1 MQPKYNYPFT
11 AILAQEDL
19 KLCLLLNLVDP
30 SIGGVLATGDK
41 GTAKTTMVR
50 GLSQLM
56 GEDFPFVNL
65 PIGAT
70 EDRVLGSVN
79 LEALINQKITIVD
92 KGLLAQA
99 HQGFLYIDE
108 VNLLN
113 DYLMDILLDAS
124 ATGGYHLEREGISQW
139 MNSRFCLVG
148 TMNPEEGAL
157 RPQLLDRF
165 GLSVTIQTPVNK
177 KVRSQIAM
185 QRLNFDSDP
194 IAFYAKYD
202 KEERAVKNQVLSA
215 KQKLHTIE
223 IPNTVQEQCAQLT
236 INNQVE
242 GMRADILLLKTARAY
257 AAYHNHTEV
266 TSEMVNSIAP
276 FVLQH
281 RAKEYTPPS
290 NQDKENDTDP
300 ENDDSTQKETTTQ
313 NGQDTSGF
321 QLPKAV
327 QQGLK
332 FSASKA
338 TKKQEIQLDT
348 LQKLYV
354 MSQAVERQPEISVV
368 QSVKNY
374 LSKETFTTIYKRSAR
389 KAAARIIFLVDTSA
403 SMALDQQMAYLKG
416 VIDKTI
422 TSNPMQKVQYAIVGL
437 QDTTARIIQDFTY
450 NTKQISDLN
459 YQLKTGGKT
468 NLGAAFFKVY
478 ELLRSVNMQT
488 VQLFVFTDGK
498 INTGAANP
506 FQYAV
511 TMYKMYL
518 ARVQKTTIIDTETG
532 FVKLGKAKQ
541 LAQQLKLNY
550 SVVSDF

>member
-1 MQPKYNYPFT
+1 MKPKYTYPFT
-11 AILAQEDL
+11 AIPDQEDL

-70 EDRVLGSVN
+70 EDRVLGSIN
-79 LEALINQKITIVD
+79 LEALINQKTTIVD

-99 HQGFLYIDE
+99 HHGFLYIDE

-113 DYLMDILLDAS
+113 DYLMDVLLDAS

-139 MNSRFCLVG
+139 MDSRFCLVG
-148 TMNPEEGAL
+148 TMNPEEGSL

-165 GLSVTIQTPVNK
+165 GLSVTIETPK
-177 KVRSQIAM
+177 EMKTRTKIAM
-185 QRLNFDSDP
+185 QRLSFDSDP
-194 IAFYAKYD
+194 IAFYKQFQ
-202 KEERAVKNQVLSA
+202 EEEQRVKHQVILA
-215 KQKLHTIE
+215 QKRLNDVI
-223 IPNTVQEQCAQLT
+223 IPESIQEQCAALT
-236 INNQVE
+236 IANQVE

-257 AAYHNHTEV
+257 AAFYDEKQV
-266 TSEMVNSIAP
+266 TAAMVDSITP

-281 RAKEYTPPS
+281 RAKEYTPPTDQ
-290 NQDKENDTDP
+290 NKENSSDT
-300 ENDDSTQKETTTQ
+300 ENHTPQEESVPQ
-313 NGQDTSGF
+313 NGQNNTAF

-338 TKKQEIQLDT
+338 TKKQEILLDT
-348 LQKLYV
+348 AQKLYSV
-354 MSQAVERQPEISVV
+354 SHPAERQQEISVL
-368 QSVKNY
+368 QSVQQY
-374 LSKETFTTIYKRSAR
+374 LKTGKFTTVYKQATQ
-389 KAAARIIFLVDTSA
+389 KAIARIIFLVDTSA

-416 VIDKTI
+416 IIEKTI
-422 TSNPMQKVQYAIVGL
+422 MSYPLQKIQYAIVGL
-437 QDTTARIIQDFTY
+437 QDTTAKIIQEFTA
-450 NTKQISDLN
+450 NTQEISN
-459 YQLKTGGKT
+459 INHQLKTGGKT

-478 ELLRSVNMQT
+478 ELLRSVNTQT

-498 INTGAANP
+498 INAGAENP
-506 FQYAV
+506 FQYAI
-511 TMYKMYL
+511 TAYKKYL
-518 ARVQKTTIIDTETG
+518 ARIQKATVIDTETG
-532 FVKLGKAKQ
+532 FVRLGKAKQ

-550 SVVSDF
+550 TTVSDF

>member
-1 MQPKYNYPFT
+1 MQSKYIYPFT
-11 AILAQEDL
+11 AILNQEDL
-19 KLCLLLNLVDP
+19 KLCLLLNLIDP

-56 GEDFPFVNL
+56 GTDFPFVNL

-70 EDRVLGSVN
+70 EDRVLGSIN
-79 LEALINQKITIVD
+79 LEALINQKTTIVD

-113 DYLMDILLDAS
+113 DYLMDVLLDAS

-139 MNSRFCLVG
+139 IDSRFCLVG

-165 GLSVTIQTPVNK
+165 GLSVTIQTPKDVK
-177 KVRSQIAM
+177 TRTKIAM
-185 QRLNFDSDP
+185 QRLDFDSDP
-194 IAFYAKYD
+194 VTFYKQFET
-202 KEERAVKNQVLSA
+202 EEQTIKKQVLLA
-215 KQKLHTIE
+215 KQQLNTITISE
-223 IPNTVQEQCAQLT
+223 IVQERCAALT
-236 INNQVE
+236 IANQVE

-257 AAYHNHTEV
+257 AAYLNQAEV
-266 TSEMVNSIAP
+266 TLEMVDTIAP

-290 NQDKENDTDP
+290 DQDKETPSNRDNPTS
-300 ENDDSTQKETTTQ
+300 EEETTTQ
-313 NGQDTSGF
+313 NGQSTASF
-321 QLPKAV
+321 QLPKVV

-332 FSASKA
+332 FSTPKASK
-338 TKKQEIQLDT
+338 KQDI
-348 LQKLYV
+348 KLEAIHDQQSVSYPA
-354 MSQAVERQPEISVV
+354 QRQPEISVIK
-368 QSVKNY
+368 SIKNY
-374 LSKETFTTIYKRSAR
+374 LSTGKFTVIYQQANK
-389 KAAARIIFLVDTSA
+389 KATANIVFLIDTSA
-403 SMALDQQMAYLKG
+403 SMAIDQQIGYLKG
-416 VIDKTI
+416 VIEKTI
-422 TSNPMQKVQYAIVGL
+422 TAQPFKKVQYAIVGL
-437 QDTTARIIQDFTY
+437 QGTTAKIVQEFTS
-450 NTKQISDLN
+450 NTQQVSATN

-478 ELLRSVNMQT
+478 ELIRSINTQT

-498 INTGAANP
+498 INTGAQNP

-511 TMYKMYL
+511 DTYKKYL
-518 ARVQKTTIIDTETG
+518 ARIQKTTVIDTETG
-532 FVKLGKAKQ
+532 FVRLGKAQQ
-541 LAQQLKLNY
+541 LAQQLRLNY
-550 SVVSDF
+550 NTISDF

>member
-1 MQPKYNYPFT
+1 MQSKYIYPFT
-11 AILAQEDL
+11 AILNQEDL
-19 KLCLLLNLVDP
+19 KLCLLLNLIDP

-56 GEDFPFVNL
+56 GTDFPFVNL

-70 EDRVLGSVN
+70 EDRVLGSIN
-79 LEALINQKITIVD
+79 LEALINQKTTIVD

-113 DYLMDILLDAS
+113 DYLMDVLLDAS

-139 MNSRFCLVG
+139 MDSRFCLVG

-165 GLSVTIQTPVNK
+165 GLSVTIQTPKDVK
-177 KVRSQIAM
+177 TRTKIAM
-185 QRLNFDSDP
+185 QRLDFDSDP
-194 IAFYAKYD
+194 VTFYKQFET
-202 KEERAVKNQVLSA
+202 EEQTIKKQVLLA
-215 KQKLHTIE
+215 KQQLNTITISE
-223 IPNTVQEQCAQLT
+223 IVQERCAALT
-236 INNQVE
+236 IANQVE

-257 AAYHNHTEV
+257 AAYLNQAEV
-266 TSEMVNSIAP
+266 TLEMVDTIAP

-290 NQDKENDTDP
+290 DQDKETPSNRDNPTS
-300 ENDDSTQKETTTQ
+300 EEETTTQ
-313 NGQDTSGF
+313 NGQSTASF

-332 FSASKA
+332 FSAPKA
-338 TKKQEIQLDT
+338 TKKQEIKLDT
-348 LQKLYV
+348 SSYQPSVSYPA
-354 MSQAVERQPEISVV
+354 QRQPEISVIK
-368 QSVKNY
+368 SIKNY
-374 LSKETFTTIYKRSAR
+374 LSTGKFTAIYQQANK
-389 KAAARIIFLVDTSA
+389 KATANIVFLIDTSA
-403 SMALDQQMAYLKG
+403 SMAIDQQIGYLKG
-416 VIDKTI
+416 VIEKTI
-422 TSNPMQKVQYAIVGL
+422 TAQPFKKVQYAIVGL
-437 QDTTARIIQDFTY
+437 QGTTAKIVQEFTS
-450 NTKQISDLN
+450 NTQQVSATN

-478 ELLRSVNMQT
+478 ELIRSINTQT

-498 INTGAANP
+498 INTGAQNP
-506 FQYAV
+506 FQYAID
-511 TMYKMYL
+511 TYKKYL
-518 ARVQKTTIIDTETG
+518 ARIQKTTVIDTETG
-532 FVKLGKAKQ
+532 FVRLGKAQQ
-541 LAQQLKLNY
+541 LAQQLRLNY
-550 SVVSDF
+550 NTISDF

>member
-1 MQPKYNYPFT
+1 MKPKYTYPFT
-11 AILAQEDL
+11 AIPDQEDL
-19 KLCLLLNLVDP
+19 KLCLLLNLVDS

-70 EDRVLGSVN
+70 EDRVLGSIN
-79 LEALINQKITIVD
+79 LEALINQKTTIVD

-99 HQGFLYIDE
+99 HHGFLYIDE

-113 DYLMDILLDAS
+113 DYLMDVLLDAS

-139 MNSRFCLVG
+139 MDSRFCLVG

-165 GLSVTIQTPVNK
+165 GLSVTIQTPK
-177 KVRSQIAM
+177 EMKTRTKIAM
-185 QRLNFDSDP
+185 QRLSFDSDP
-194 IAFYAKYD
+194 IAFYKQFQEEEQQVKHQVILAKKRLND
-202 KEERAVKNQVLSA
+202 V
-215 KQKLHTIE
+215 I
-223 IPNTVQEQCAQLT
+223 IPESIQEQCAALT
-236 INNQVE
+236 IANQVE

-257 AAYHNHTEV
+257 AAFYNEEQV
-266 TSEMVNSIAP
+266 TAEMVDSIAP

-281 RAKEYTPPS
+281 RAKEYTPPTDQ
-290 NQDKENDTDP
+290 NKENPSDT
-300 ENDDSTQKETTTQ
+300 ENHTPREESVPR
-313 NGQDTSGF
+313 NGQSSTAF

-332 FSASKA
+332 FSVSKA
-338 TKKQEIQLDT
+338 SKKQEILLDT
-348 LQKLYV
+348 PQKLYSV
-354 MSQAVERQPEISVV
+354 SQPAERQQEISVL
-368 QSVKNY
+368 QSVQHY
-374 LSKETFTTIYKRSAR
+374 LKTGKFTAIYKQTTQ
-389 KAAARIIFLVDTSA
+389 KATARIIFLVDTSA

-416 VIDKTI
+416 VIEKTI
-422 TSNPMQKVQYAIVGL
+422 MSYPLQKIQYAIVGL
-437 QDTTARIIQDFTY
+437 QDTTAKIIQKFTA
-450 NTKQISDLN
+450 NIQEISN
-459 YQLKTGGKT
+459 INHQLKTGGKT

-478 ELLRSVNMQT
+478 ELLRSVNTQT

-498 INTGAANP
+498 INAGAENP
-506 FQYAV
+506 FQYAI
-511 TMYKMYL
+511 TTYKKYL
-518 ARVQKTTIIDTETG
+518 ARIQKTTVIDTETG
-532 FVKLGKAKQ
+532 FVRLGKAKQ

-550 SVVSDF
+550 TTVSDF

>member
-1 MQPKYNYPFT
+1 MKPKYTYPFT
-11 AILAQEDL
+11 AIPDQEDL

-70 EDRVLGSVN
+70 EDRVLGSIN
-79 LEALINQKITIVD
+79 LEALINQKTTIVD
-92 KGLLAQA
+92 KGLLSQA

-113 DYLMDILLDAS
+113 DYLMDVLLDAS

-165 GLSVTIQTPVNK
+165 GLSVTIQTPK
-177 KVRSQIAM
+177 EMKTRTKIAM
-185 QRLNFDSDP
+185 QRLSFDSDP
-194 IAFYAKYD
+194 IAFYNRFQ
-202 KEERAVKNQVLSA
+202 EEEQIIKNQVISA
-215 KQKLHTIE
+215 RRILNAID
-223 IPNTVQEQCAQLT
+223 IPESIQEQCAALT
-236 INNQVE
+236 IANQVE

-257 AAYHNHTEV
+257 AAFYNEKQVTEA
-266 TSEMVNSIAP
+266 MVDSIAP

-281 RAKEYTPPS
+281 RAKEYTPPTDQ
-290 NQDKENDTDP
+290 NKENPSDA
-300 ENDDSTQKETTTQ
+300 ENHTPQEESAPQ
-313 NGQDTSGF
+313 NGQNNNTF
-321 QLPKAV
+321 QLPKTV

-338 TKKQEIQLDT
+338 TKKQEILLDT
-348 LQKLYV
+348 QQKLYSV
-354 MSQAVERQPEISVV
+354 SYPAERQQEISVL
-368 QSVKNY
+368 QSVQQY
-374 LSKETFTTIYKRSAR
+374 LKTGKFRAIYKQATQ
-389 KAAARIIFLVDTSA
+389 KAAARIIFLIDTSA

-416 VIDKTI
+416 IIEKTI
-422 TSNPMQKVQYAIVGL
+422 MSYPLQKIQYAIVGL
-437 QDTTARIIQDFTY
+437 QDTTAKIIQEFTA
-450 NTKQISDLN
+450 NTQEISN
-459 YQLKTGGKT
+459 INHQLKTGGKT
-468 NLGAAFFKVY
+468 NLGAAFLKVY
-478 ELLRSVNMQT
+478 ELLRSVNTQT

-498 INTGAANP
+498 INAGAENP
-506 FQYAV
+506 FQYAI
-511 TMYKMYL
+511 TAYKKYL
-518 ARVQKTTIIDTETG
+518 ARIQKATVIDTETG
-532 FVKLGKAKQ
+532 FVRLGKAKQ

-550 SVVSDF
+550 TTVSDF

>member
-1 MQPKYNYPFT
+1 MQSKYIYPFT
-11 AILAQEDL
+11 AIPDQENL
-19 KLCLLLNLVDP
+19 KLCLLLNLIDP

-70 EDRVLGSVN
+70 EDRVLGSIN
-79 LEALINQKITIVD
+79 LEALINQKTTIVD

-113 DYLMDILLDAS
+113 DYLMDVLLDAS
-124 ATGGYHLEREGISQW
+124 ATGGYPLEREGVSKW

-165 GLSVTIQTPVNK
+165 GLSVTIRTPK
-177 KVRSQIAM
+177 ERKTRTKIAM
-185 QRLNFDSDP
+185 QRLSFDSDP
-194 IAFYAKYD
+194 VSFYQRFE
-202 KEERAVKNQVLSA
+202 KEEQAIRDQIILSR
-215 KQKLHTIE
+215 QQL
-223 IPNTVQEQCAQLT
+223 NTVIIPESIQEQCATLT
-236 INNQVE
+236 IANQVE

-257 AAYHNHTEV
+257 AAYYNEKQV
-266 TSEMVNSIAP
+266 TSEMVDIIAP

-290 NQDKENDTDP
+290 DQSNENSSDDAKNQNSE
-300 ENDDSTQKETTTQ
+300 EETIPQ
-313 NGQDTSGF
+313 NGQSDTAF
-321 QLPKAV
+321 QLPKTV
-327 QQGLK
+327 KQGLK
-332 FSASKA
+332 FSALKA
-338 TKKQEIQLDT
+338 TKKQEIPLEG
-348 LQKLYV
+348 LEKLY
-354 MSQAVERQPEISVV
+354 AVPYRAQQQPEISIL
-368 QSVKNY
+368 QSVKKY
-374 LSKETFTTIYKRSAR
+374 LRTGSFTTIYKQATE
-389 KAAARIIFLVDTSA
+389 KAVARIIFLVDTST
-403 SMALDQQMAYLKG
+403 SMALDQQMACLKG
-416 VIDKTI
+416 IIEKTI
-422 TSNPMQKVQYAIVGL
+422 TSHSTQKVQYAIVGL
-437 QDTTARIIQDFTY
+437 QNTTAKVIQGFTS
-450 NTKQISDLN
+450 NIKQISDIN

-498 INTGAANP
+498 INTGTTHP
-506 FQYAV
+506 FQYAIS
-511 TMYKMYL
+511 TYKKYL
-518 ARVQKTTIIDTETG
+518 ARIPKTTIMDTETG
-532 FVKLGKAKQ
+532 FVRLGKAQQ
-541 LAQQLKLNY
+541 LAQELQLNY
-550 SVVSDF
+550 IKVSGF